1 MEIVSISENP
11 TLAKSKKMMFGGL
24 LGYII
29 LSLFSIIFP
38 FISIV
43 TALAG
48 LVCIVVVFIGL
59 YHFSKIANTFI
70 FRYGIYVILLN
81 IGYQFFA
88 PFMLG
93 FLGIGDMLFSNTQGY
108 VILGIVVLLGV
119 AILIL
124 SMYLQYKMSIEM
136 SYLTGIKAF
145 ITGYKL
151 CVIYVVGFVLLC
163 VAFVF
168 MFVDFLNSSPF
179 LVSASMFSGSEY
191 LFVKFMEAYHFASM
205 IMIGILLLL
214 FCVGI
219 VSLGF
224 LMLGLFRIEYTKVR
238 ERIK

>member
-11 TLAKSKKMMFGGL
+11 TLAKSKKMMFWGF

-29 LSLFSIIFP
+29 LSLLVVVFPSISII
-38 FISIV
+38 I
-43 TALAG
+43 ALAG
-48 LVCIVVVFIGL
+48 LVLCIVVVFVGL
-59 YHFSKIANTFI
+59 YYFSKIANTFI
-70 FRYGIYVILLN
+70 FRYGIYVILLS

-88 PFMLG
+88 PLILG
-93 FLGIGDMLFSNTQGY
+93 FLGIGDIMFPDTQTY

-136 SYLTGIKAF
+136 SFLTDIKAF
-145 ITGYKL
+145 ITSYKL
-151 CVIYVVGFVLLC
+151 YVIYVVGFVLLC
-163 VAFVF
+163 VAFIF
-168 MFVDFLNSSPF
+168 MFVDFLNSGAF
-179 LVSASMFSGSEY
+179 LVSAS
-191 LFVKFMEAYHFASM
+191 LFVKFMEAYRFASM
-205 IMIGILLLL
+205 ILIGILLLL

-224 LMLGLFRIEYTKVR
+224 LILGLSRIEYTKVR